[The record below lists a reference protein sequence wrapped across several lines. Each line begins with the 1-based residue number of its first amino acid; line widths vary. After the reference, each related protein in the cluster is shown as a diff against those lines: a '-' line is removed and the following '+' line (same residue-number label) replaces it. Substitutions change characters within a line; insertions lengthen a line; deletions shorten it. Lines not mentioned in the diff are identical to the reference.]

1 MNRILKSALFGLS
14 LLVFSNTTL
23 KAQEHPPFWQ
33 DIQAIKQYDRVYE
46 PPKNPI
52 LFVGS
57 SSIRLWVDFT
67 KTFKDYTVLN
77 RGIGGAVTAD
87 IDRYLEDIV
96 FPYQPKQIVLYI
108 GENDLLE
115 ASNAEQ
121 VFKSIKKLYTDIR
134 TRLPEVPI
142 IYLAIKGSPSRSK
155 EFNKASETNRLVK
168 NYLIDKNNAIFID
181 VFTPMLDK
189 KGEMNPSIFKADQL
203 HMNASGYAIWNKL
216 LVPHLLK
223 D

>member
-1 MNRILKSALFGLS
+1 MNKIFKSALFGLS
-14 LLVFSNTTL
+14 LLVFSNNTL

-33 DIQAIKQYDRVYE
+33 DIQAIKQYDRIYE

-115 ASNAEQ
+115 ASDAEQ

-134 TRLPEVPI
+134 TRLPEVPV
-142 IYLAIKGSPSRSK
+142 IYLAIKGSPSRVK
-155 EFNKASETNRLVK
+155 EFNKAKEANSFIKSYLRDKK
-168 NYLIDKNNAIFID
+168 NTVFID
-181 VFTPMLDK
+181 VFMPMLDK
-189 KGEMNPSIFKADQL
+189 NGEMNPSIFKADQL

-216 LVPHLLK
+216 LFPHLLK